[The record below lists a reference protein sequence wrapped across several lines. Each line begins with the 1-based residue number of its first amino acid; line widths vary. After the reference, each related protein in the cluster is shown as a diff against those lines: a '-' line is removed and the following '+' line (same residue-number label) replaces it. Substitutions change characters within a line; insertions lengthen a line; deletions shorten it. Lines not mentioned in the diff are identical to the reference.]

1 MRKLNAL
8 IAVACVAVLGLTAPA
23 AAQLPIQLSFNGGLA
38 RPLAEEGDILEQGFH
53 LGVGL
58 KIALIPL
65 QLDGSYDYMDAEGSG
80 DALKILSAALTV
92 PVSLTPPMFPVA
104 IYILG
109 GGGFYNQRAGE
120 KTTDFGITGGLGG
133 RVNTPLLRPF
143 AEMRGVHIFAGD
155 DNFSM
160 LTLTVGVRF

>member
-1 MRKLNAL
+1 MKKLNAML
-8 IAVACVAVLGLTAPA
+8 AVACFSVLGLAAPS
-23 AAQLPIQLSFNGGLA
+23 AAQLPIQLSFNAGLA

-53 LGVGL
+53 VGAGL

-65 QLDGSYDYMDAEGSG
+65 QLDASMDRMDAEGSG
-80 DALKILSAALTV
+80 DDLTILSAALTI
-92 PVSLTPPMFPVA
+92 PVSITPPMFPVA
-104 IYILG
+104 IYVLG

-120 KTTDFGITGGLGG
+120 KSTDLGITGGLGG
-133 RVNTPLLRPF
+133 RINTPLLRPF
-143 AEMRGVHIFAGD
+143 AEMRGVLIFADD